1 MTEKEEYYHLTEQF
15 EPVSNMLFASQGNG
29 SYLTVIGAVNTLNT
43 LIYANEQLDKENQ
56 QLDEKVCALTMDL
69 VTTKSYKQ
77 LEKEN
82 VRLKDTL
89 VAAKAS
95 LTNFNSLKKENEQL
109 KQRINSRLH
118 FYRELYESTND
129 DVVKRVVE
137 DLEDI
142 LR

>member
-43 LIYANEQLDKENQ
+43 LRYANEQLDKENQ

-69 VTTKSYKQ
+69 VTTKSYIQ

-95 LTNFNSLKKENEQL
+95 LTNFNSLKEENKQL
-109 KQRINSRLH
+109 KEDNKRLLKH
-118 FYRELYESTND
+118 CETHGIIVPLNYERYKKYVG
-129 DVVKRVVE
+129 DVE
-137 DLEDI
+137 
-142 LR
+142 